1 LEPLGQSQV
10 LSYLEKLSENRT
22 IYLISFEKQKDKKD
36 SYVYSQISK
45 RINESNII
53 WYPLTYHKK
62 FTALATL
69 WDVLRG
75 IILSFW
81 LVMRHKLEIV
91 HARSYV
97 PSIMALMLKRILN
110 VYFIFDM
117 RGFWADERID
127 GDIWKK
133 NSRLYRISK
142 YFEKKFLLNA
152 DVVVSLTKKAV
163 EEMKK
168 FEYLQG
174 RVPNIKVITTCTNLE
189 LFKPAS
195 NVRIYN
201 KQKKV
206 LTIGYVGSVGV
217 WYLFEEA
224 LDYFKLIQ
232 EVVPNARL
240 HIVNKGSHDYIYEY
254 LDNAGISKES
264 YIVEES
270 DHVGVVKAM
279 QSMDA
284 GIFIIKPLYSK
295 ISSMPTKLGE
305 FLACGVPC
313 ICNSG
318 VGDVDEIIN
327 NKNIGIV
334 LNSFDRDKKR
344 ESIDSLL
351 KLISNPQTKR
361 RCREVA
367 SQYFSL
373 EGGIN
378 AYNDIYHS
386 LDIKS

>member
-1 LEPLGQSQV
+1 MLGVLYITYDGILEPLGQSQV

-168 FEYLQG
+168 FEYLQ
-174 RVPNIKVITTCTNLE
+174 
-189 LFKPAS
+189 PAKIS
-195 NVRIYN
+195 F
-201 KQKKV
+201 QKKIKE
-206 LTIGYVGSVGV
+206 TAHAACPP
-217 WYLFEEA
+217 FE
-224 LDYFKLIQ
+224 
-232 EVVPNARL
+232 
-240 HIVNKGSHDYIYEY
+240 
-254 LDNAGISKES
+254 
-264 YIVEES
+264 
-270 DHVGVVKAM
+270 
-279 QSMDA
+279 
-284 GIFIIKPLYSK
+284 
-295 ISSMPTKLGE
+295 
-305 FLACGVPC
+305 
-313 ICNSG
+313 
-318 VGDVDEIIN
+318 
-327 NKNIGIV
+327 
-334 LNSFDRDKKR
+334 
-344 ESIDSLL
+344 
-351 KLISNPQTKR
+351 
-361 RCREVA
+361 
-367 SQYFSL
+367 
-373 EGGIN
+373 
-378 AYNDIYHS
+378 
-386 LDIKS
+386 